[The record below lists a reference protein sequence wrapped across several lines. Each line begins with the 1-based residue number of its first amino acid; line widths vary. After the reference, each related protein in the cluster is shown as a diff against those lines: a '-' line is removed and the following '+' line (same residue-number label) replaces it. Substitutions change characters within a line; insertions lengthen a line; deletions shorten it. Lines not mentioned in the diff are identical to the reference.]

1 MSPEEVLV
9 GWFSELWIYVL
20 NLVSFASIIFY
31 IWIHKAPEYGSKTDP
46 DARHWLRAGGIPR
59 ARRSR
64 PKTDWLRNTEK
75 YPVAWILHNQSQ
87 TRPCISRSYLCT
99 KLWVNSNEKIYLS
112 RIRKNRIRIEFS
124 NNYAKISTHILCSE
138 RLPTSTPSRRS
149 SPPTGMPASPSTSTP
164 CTQTHPLC
172 TQRTQTP
179 PTLHLGDFVRTCI
192 TENSLL

>member
-1 MSPEEVLV
+1 MPRAALWIQIHWIWIYLCFVINFERQKKICWEKTILFKKRYLFFKLMSPEEILV

-20 NLVSFASIIFY
+20 NLVSFASILFY

-87 TRPCISRSYLCT
+87 TSPCISRSYLCT

-112 RIRKNRIRIEFS
+112 RIR
-124 NNYAKISTHILCSE
+124 
-138 RLPTSTPSRRS
+138 
-149 SPPTGMPASPSTSTP
+149 
-164 CTQTHPLC
+164 
-172 TQRTQTP
+172 
-179 PTLHLGDFVRTCI
+179 
-192 TENSLL
+192 